1 MYASPTMGVDRK
13 LASEFDCA
21 TGDEVLG
28 LSPTAE
34 TEFLELHQNI
44 GHEVVVE
51 NHRLSMSDGRSPLCD
66 QS

>member
-1 MYASPTMGVDRK
+1 MLLGDTVHPVDVCLAELSTMGVDRK

-34 TEFLELHQNI
+34 TEFLQAASE
-44 GHEVVVE
+44 
-51 NHRLSMSDGRSPLCD
+51 HRA
-66 QS
+66 